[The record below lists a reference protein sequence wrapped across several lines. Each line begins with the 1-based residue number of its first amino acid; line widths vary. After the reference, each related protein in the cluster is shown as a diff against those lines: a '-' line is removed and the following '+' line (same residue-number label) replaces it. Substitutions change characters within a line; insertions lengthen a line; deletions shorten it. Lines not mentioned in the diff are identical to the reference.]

1 MTAEL
6 WLNGHVITGDTAN
19 EPKNCRS
26 SVENAEQRPFALD
39 EAERKLLQEV
49 IDDLAAGGGR
59 TDLAASR
66 FKHLMRNAGVA
77 VGSGLYKPVVEVAS
91 DAAKKVLMG

>member
-1 MTAEL
+1 M
-6 WLNGHVITGDTAN
+6 
-19 EPKNCRS
+19 
-26 SVENAEQRPFALD
+26 ENAEQRPFALD

-66 FKHLMRNAGVA
+66 FKHLLMRNAGVA
-77 VGSGLYKPVVEVAS
+77 VGSGLYKLVVEVAS

>member
-1 MTAEL
+1 M
-6 WLNGHVITGDTAN
+6 
-19 EPKNCRS
+19 
-26 SVENAEQRPFALD
+26 ENAEQRPFALD

-77 VGSGLYKPVVEVAS
+77 VGSGLYKLVVEVAS